1 MSDDD
6 RAQLEQAIE
15 AAQLRPYQAMV
26 VRTIAAGENVTAALD
41 FIERLGEVSDGA
53 ATTD

>member
-1 MSDDD
+1 MTDDD

-26 VRTIAAGENVTAALD
+26 IRTIAANENVTAALD
-41 FIERLGEVSDGA
+41 WIAQVKEATGE
-53 ATTD
+53 

>member
-6 RAQLEQAIE
+6 RVQLEQAIE

-26 VRTIAAGENVTAALD
+26 VRTIAAGENVTAALS
-41 FIERLGEVSDGA
+41 FIEAVSEVSDGE
-53 ATTD
+53 